1 MIGGQIYANSILDF
15 VDRRDFVDFVAEIE
29 LFRSLDGSHFDIVPP
44 TIGDYHVETDR
55 PDQVLVAA
63 QQHDF
68 DIIRDTGYQQNSF
81 IGIGYARIELDF
93 IVG

>member
-1 MIGGQIYANSILDF
+1 M
-15 VDRRDFVDFVAEIE
+15 V
-29 LFRSLDGSHFDIVPP
+29 
-44 TIGDYHVETDR
+44 GDYHVAADR

-68 DIIRDTGYQQNSF
+68 DIIPETGYQQSSF
-81 IGIGYARIELDF
+81 TGINYTRIELDF